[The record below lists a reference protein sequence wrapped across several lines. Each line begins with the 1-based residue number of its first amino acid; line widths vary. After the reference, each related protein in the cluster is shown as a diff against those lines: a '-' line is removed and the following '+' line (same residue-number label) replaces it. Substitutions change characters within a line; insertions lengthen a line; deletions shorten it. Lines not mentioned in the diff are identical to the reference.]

1 MGGENTPKTEPA
13 GGKSR
18 LGMKVLKV
26 VAIASVVIALLMV
39 WWVKHNLYASAFTP
53 TELNSKERAV
63 LQYKLE
69 RLEKAA
75 QKEHVVRKKWR
86 FDPSTALKPEPY
98 SEKNARREISLTEK
112 EINALIANNPEV
124 AQRVAIDLAD
134 DLVSIKLVLPVD
146 EEVPV
151 LGGKT
156 LRIHVGITLAYE
168 EGRPVVALK
177 GVSLGG
183 IPLPNAW
190 LGYLKGV
197 NLVDEFGDEGGFW
210 ALFSEGVEDLEV
222 EEGHIQVKLKE

>member
-18 LGMKVLKV
+18 RGMKVLKV

-39 WWVKHNLYASAFTP
+39 LWVKHNLYASAFTP

-86 FDPSTALKPEPY
+86 FDARTALSPEPY

-190 LGYLKGV
+190 LGYLKNV
-197 NLVDEFGDEGGFW
+197 NLVDEFGDEGSFW